1 MLPRTLRRLE
11 AFLLSRSFPVV
22 CLVAAVLV
30 RVLWMLLVDPKPVSD
45 FDWYYT
51 RAIDISLGH
60 GYQYRG
66 APTAA
71 WPVGYPAF
79 LGALFAVFGHS
90 LLVAKIANLALS
102 VGIIL
107 LTSWMAGRL
116 FRSALTARLTML
128 VLSFYPNHIAYTSLV
143 ASEPLSMFLIMLG
156 IGFLLIERS
165 RLLMTVLAGAS
176 FGLSCL
182 VRPQGL
188 PIPLILVLLP
198 RSGLRPFGGRLL
210 SVACVYAALLL
221 VLVPWTIR
229 NYKAFGG
236 VFLVST
242 NGGGNLL
249 IGNNPWANGTYRV
262 PPHYDSMLSYGG
274 NEYERDRESHRLAV
288 EYIRTHPVEILK
300 LLPKKV
306 WYLYR
311 GDVEGIRWSFEGIE
325 AKGER
330 VPAGPATA
338 IVALAEAYYLVLFAA
353 CAMSCILFVKSL
365 RSGRDVAFSTMGLG
379 VLVYF
384 TFLGLVFYGGSRYH
398 FPVMPFVA
406 MYAAWLPE
414 ALRTVGR

>member
-1 MLPRTLRRLE
+1 VAFFSYPRTGE
-11 AFLLSRSFPVV
+11 GTCSF
-22 CLVAAVLV
+22 
-30 RVLWMLLVDPKPVSD
+30 
-45 FDWYYT
+45 
-51 RAIDISLGH
+51 
-60 GYQYRG
+60 
-66 APTAA
+66 
-71 WPVGYPAF
+71 
-79 LGALFAVFGHS
+79 
-90 LLVAKIANLALS
+90 
-102 VGIIL
+102 
-107 LTSWMAGRL
+107 
-116 FRSALTARLTML
+116 
-128 VLSFYPNHIAYTSLV
+128 
-143 ASEPLSMFLIMLG
+143 
-156 IGFLLIERS
+156 
-165 RLLMTVLAGAS
+165 
-176 FGLSCL
+176 
-182 VRPQGL
+182 
-188 PIPLILVLLP
+188 
-198 RSGLRPFGGRLL
+198 
-210 SVACVYAALLL
+210 
-221 VLVPWTIR
+221 
-229 NYKAFGG
+229 
-236 VFLVST
+236 
-242 NGGGNLL
+242 